1 MAAKKQICPF
11 WSPSAGNC
19 TISLDGLFI
28 PLDNHI
34 DKFCNSPC
42 HTECTQYQNK
52 TITQKFTEKSV
63 ADRRQYHRHADSRD
77 IILIRKELYPEDGS
91 LPLAA
96 TIIDFSKGGVRLL
109 LKENLL
115 RNSAVTCSLGNDLP
129 EHLRTGPAM
138 IRWCRPLLNKNGY
151 QAGLAFKDDKL
162 PLALSSCLDSP

>member
-1 MAAKKQICPF
+1 MAAKRQTCPF
-11 WSPSAGNC
+11 WSPSAGSC
-19 TISLDGLFI
+19 TISLEGLFI

-34 DKFCNSPC
+34 DEFCNSSC
-42 HTECTQYQNK
+42 HTECTQYQSKN
-52 TITQKFTEKSV
+52 IIRKFAEKSV
-63 ADRRQYHRHADSRD
+63 GDRRQYHRHADSKD
-77 IILIRKELYPEDGS
+77 ITLIRKEIYPEDAS

-115 RNSAVTCSLGNDLP
+115 RNSSVTCSMGNDLP

-151 QAGLAFKDDKL
+151 QAGLAFKDDIL
-162 PLALSSCLDSP
+162 PRALSSFFESR